1 MIGHFTEI
9 SDCRLQI
16 SLEICLRQLDV
27 VTVAQH
33 NLQLQSAICN
43 LQLQSEI

>member
-1 MIGHFTEI
+1 
-9 SDCRLQI
+9 LQI
-16 SLEICLRQLDV
+16 SLDICLRQLDG

-43 LQLQSEI
+43 LKSEICNLILPL